1 MNLKK
6 MMMKKTK
13 QLSKLE
19 IIYLIFILKEND
31 RKKRLKTI

>member
-1 MNLKK
+1 
-6 MMMKKTK
+6 MKKTK